1 MAALHIL
8 LMMQL
13 PTTEIHISL
22 RRRIQTKSR
31 LTHLIGL
38 YYPLKVIQGLQAQPV
53 LPVRQVQRVQQG
65 LRVLMV
71 LQGQQDLPVQP
82 VLQGLQVQ
90 TQQ

>member
-8 LMMQL
+8 LTMQL

-22 RRRIQTKSR
+22 RRRIQIKSR
-31 LTHLIGL
+31 LTHLIGRS
-38 YYPLKVIQGLQAQPV
+38 YPLKVIQGLQVQPV
-53 LPVRQVQRVQQG
+53 LPVRQVQQVQQG

-71 LQGQQDLPVQP
+71 LQDQQDLPVQQ